1 MGRGFAEVA
10 YFRGNDEKYEEN
22 FSQIDWS
29 STKKDQQE
37 DEVKKSEEKKVTKK
51 KAIWKME
58 KVLIGVYENMEE
70 FEGDLKTLIDLK
82 DDSAEYIGEDYEWF

>member
-10 YFRGNDEKYEEN
+10 YFRGNDEKYEEI

-37 DEVKKSEEKKVTKK
+37 DEVKKSEEKKVVKK
-51 KAIWKME
+51 KAIWKIE
-58 KVLIGVYENMEE
+58 KILVGVYENSEE
-70 FEGDLKTLIDLK
+70 FEGDLKTLNDLK
-82 DDSAEYIGEDYEWF
+82 DDSAEYFGEDYE